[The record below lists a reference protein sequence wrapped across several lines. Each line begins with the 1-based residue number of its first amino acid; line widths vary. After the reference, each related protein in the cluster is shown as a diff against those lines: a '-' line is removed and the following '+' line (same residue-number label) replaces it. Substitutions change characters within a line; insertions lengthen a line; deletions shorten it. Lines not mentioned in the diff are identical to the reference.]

1 MKCMPGTTP
10 PPDAD
15 ASDRLSRLPAEVSVA
30 VIGAG
35 FAGIAMGWRLKQE
48 GVEDFL
54 ILDRADG
61 VGGVWRANTYPGAA
75 CDVPS
80 HLYSFSF
87 FLNPD
92 WSRKFSPQSEILAY
106 LERAADALA
115 LRPHLRFGRTVTA
128 LVFDAEAGRWTLT
141 FSDGAVMTARAVVSA
156 VGQLAEPNTPQIKDA
171 ERFEGAMVHTAAWDP
186 GVDFTGKRVSVI
198 GNAASAVQLIP
209 EIARTARSVT
219 VFQRTPNWVIE
230 KPDRA
235 FTNVEKRLFRAAPL
249 IHRLYRRASYLIH
262 EARFPAFLS
271 NSLASAYTRHR
282 LKRQLA
288 RRIEDRGLREMLTPD
303 YAPGCKRILLSNDYL
318 ETLQKPHVRLIA
330 RRPARFEPDA
340 ILTPDGQRV
349 AADAVIFAT
358 GFKAVE
364 FLASL
369 EVRGLEGRTLK
380 DHWAG
385 TPRAY
390 RGVAVSGFPNLFM
403 LYGPN
408 TNLGHNSIIFM
419 LERQA
424 EYVARRIAKLLSEDI
439 RVMDVTPEAEAAFN
453 ARLQKKLKKTVWAGD
468 CPSWYKTE
476 DGVITNNWA
485 GLATSFALTL
495 RHEDAHAWR
504 TAPSSAE
511 KPSAPERLGVDS
523 PP

>member
-1 MKCMPGTTP
+1 MSRTTP
-10 PPDAD
+10 RPEPVFGKRYSELPD
-15 ASDRLSRLPAEVSVA
+15 EVCVA

-35 FAGIAMGWRLKQE
+35 FAGIAIGHRLKQE

-54 ILDRADG
+54 ILDRAEG

-92 WSRKFSPQSEILAY
+92 WSRKFSPQPEILAY
-106 LERAADALA
+106 LERAADTLG
-115 LRPHLRFGRTVTA
+115 LRAHLRFGRTVTA
-128 LVFDAEAGRWTLT
+128 LAFDAEAGRWTLS
-141 FSDGAVMTARAVVSA
+141 FSDGRTITARAVVSA
-156 VGQLAEPNTPQIKDA
+156 VGQLAEPSWPQIKDA
-171 ERFEGAMVHTAAWDP
+171 AHFEGPMVHTAAWDP
-186 GVDFTGKRVSVI
+186 DIDFTGKRVSVI
-198 GNAASAVQLIP
+198 GNAASAVQMIP
-209 EIARTARSVT
+209 QLADAARSVS

-235 FTNVEKRLFRAAPL
+235 FTAADKWLFRAAPAWN
-249 IHRLYRRASYLIH
+249 RLYRRVSYLIH

-271 NSLASAYTRHR
+271 NSLASGHTR
-282 LKRQLA
+282 RQLKK
-288 RRIEDRGLREMLTPD
+288 RLDREVADPGLREMLTPD

-318 ETLQKPHVRLIA
+318 ETLQRPNVRLIA
-330 RRPARFEPDA
+330 RRAARLERDA
-340 ILTPDGQRV
+340 IVTPDGQRV
-349 AADAVIFAT
+349 PADAIIFAT
-358 GFKAVE
+358 GFKAVD

-369 EVRGLEGRTLK
+369 EVTGLDGATLK
-380 DHWAG
+380 AHWAG

-424 EYVARRIAKLLSEDI
+424 EYVAK
-439 RVMDVTPEAEAAFN
+439 RVAGLISGRVKVLDVTPEAEAEFN
-453 ARLQKKLKKTVWAGD
+453 RKLQKKLAKTVWAGD
-468 CPSWYKTE
+468 CPSWYKTA
-476 DGVITNNWA
+476 DGVVTNNWA
-485 GLATSFALTL
+485 GLATSFAMTL
-495 RHEDAHAWR
+495 KKDDEAAWR
-504 TAPSSAE
+504 VV
-511 KPSAPERLGVDS
+511 R
-523 PP
+523 

>member
-1 MKCMPGTTP
+1 MPRTTP
-10 PPDAD
+10 RPEPVFGERREGPPGEAC
-15 ASDRLSRLPAEVSVA
+15 VV
-30 VIGAG
+30 VVGAG
-35 FAGIAMGWRLKQE
+35 FAGLAMGHSLKTA
-48 GVEDFL
+48 GVRDFV

-92 WSRKFSPQSEILAY
+92 WSRKFSPQAEILAY
-106 LERAADALA
+106 LERAADELG
-115 LRPHLRFGRTVTA
+115 LRPHLRFNRTVTA
-128 LVFDAEAGRWTLT
+128 MRFDAEAGRWTLT
-141 FSDGAVMTARAVVSA
+141 FADGATMTARAVVSA
-156 VGQLAEPNTPQIKDA
+156 VGQLAEPNWPEIKDH
-171 ERFEGAMVHTAAWDP
+171 ERFEGPMVHTAAWDP
-186 GVDFTGKRVSVI
+186 DVDFAGKRVSVI
-198 GNAASAVQLIP
+198 GNAASAVQMIP
-209 EIARTARSVT
+209 QIARTARSVT

-235 FTNVEKRLFRAAPL
+235 FTAAEKWLFRKAPWWN
-249 IHRLYRRASYLIH
+249 RVYRRMSYVIH
-262 EARFPAFLS
+262 EARFPAFLA
-271 NSLASAYTRHR
+271 NSIASGHTR
-282 LKRQLA
+282 RQLT
-288 RRIEDRGLREMLTPD
+288 RQLKKRVPDPGLREMLTPD

-318 ETLQKPHVRLIA
+318 ETLQRETVRLISRRAA
-330 RRPARFEPDA
+330 RLEPDA

-349 AADAVIFAT
+349 PADAIIFAT
-358 GFKAVE
+358 GFKAVD

-369 EVRGLEGRTLK
+369 EVIGLEGRSLK

-424 EYVARRIAKLLSEDI
+424 EYVARRIAGLISGRVK
-439 RVMDVTPEAEAAFN
+439 VMDVTPEAEAEFN
-453 ARLQKKLKKTVWAGD
+453 RTLQKKLAKTVWAGD
-468 CPSWYKTE
+468 CASWYKTG
-476 DGVITNNWA
+476 DGVVTNNWS
-485 GLATSFALTL
+485 GLATSFAMTL
-495 RHEDAHAWR
+495 RKDDEANWR
-504 TAPSSAE
+504 TV
-511 KPSAPERLGVDS
+511 R
-523 PP
+523 

>member
-1 MKCMPGTTP
+1 MPRTTP
-10 PPDAD
+10 EAEPTFGKRRTTLPD
-15 ASDRLSRLPAEVSVA
+15 EVSAV

-35 FAGIAMGWRLKQE
+35 FAGIAAGHRLKQE
-48 GVEDFL
+48 GVEDFI
-54 ILDRADG
+54 ILDRAEG

-92 WSRKFSPQSEILAY
+92 WSRKFSPQAEILAY
-106 LERAADALA
+106 LERAADALG
-115 LRPHLRFGRTVTA
+115 LRPHLRFERTVTA
-128 LVFDAEAGRWTLT
+128 MSFSPEAGRWTLT
-141 FSDGAVMTARAVVSA
+141 FSDGSTLTARGVISA
-156 VGQLAEPNTPQIKDA
+156 VGQLAEPNWPQIKDQ
-171 ERFEGAMVHTAAWDP
+171 ERFEGPMVHTAAWDP

-198 GNAASAVQLIP
+198 GNAASAVQLLP
-209 EIARTARSVT
+209 EIAKTARSVT

-235 FTNVEKRLFRAAPL
+235 FTAAEKWLFSKAPWWR
-249 IHRLYRRASYLIH
+249 RLYRRMSYLIH
-262 EARFPAFLS
+262 EARFPAFLAKS
-271 NSLASAYTRHR
+271 IASGHTR
-282 LKRQLA
+282 RQLTSQMKK
-288 RRIEDRGLREMLTPD
+288 RVPDKGLREMLTPD

-318 ETLQKPHVRLIA
+318 ETLQKPNVRLIA
-330 RRPARFEPDA
+330 RRAARLEPDA

-349 AADAVIFAT
+349 PADAIIFAT
-358 GFKAVE
+358 GFRAVD

-369 EVRGLEGRTLK
+369 EVRGLSGETLK
-380 DHWAG
+380 EHWAG

-390 RGVAVSGFPNLFM
+390 RGTAVSGFPNLFM

-424 EYVARRIAKLLSEDI
+424 EYAAKRVAALISGRIK
-439 RVMDVTPEAEAAFN
+439 VMDVTPEAEAAFN
-453 ARLQKKLKKTVWAGD
+453 KKLQRKLAKTVWAGD

-485 GLATSFALTL
+485 GLATGFALTL
-495 RHEDAHAWR
+495 KTDDAESWR
-504 TAPSSAE
+504 LV
-511 KPSAPERLGVDS
+511 R
-523 PP
+523 